1 MGHSHGHD
9 HGHSHQ
15 HGAGSTRTRL
25 AVAFGV
31 TSLVLVI
38 GVIGAWIT
46 GSLALLVDAA
56 HMLTDAGG
64 LLVALIAATLAL
76 RPASGQRTWG
86 WLRAEVLAAG
96 AQATVL
102 LGVGIFA
109 LVEGV
114 RRWQDPPEIA
124 GGELLIFGI
133 IGLAGNLVSLLVLL
147 SGRKASLNMRAAF
160 LEVLNDALGSVAVI
174 ISAIVITT
182 TGWTRADAVAG
193 IAIALLIIP
202 RAFVILKEAGS
213 VLLETAPKGLDVEA
227 VREHMERKDGV
238 IEVHDL
244 HATRI
249 DTRTVVVTA
258 HVVIEA
264 ERFHDGTAPQ
274 ILDALQHC
282 LTEHLGIPVDHA
294 TIQLEPPEHQG
305 HEPELSH

>member
-1 MGHSHGHD
+1 MSTQHGHD
-9 HGHSHQ
+9 HQ
-15 HGAGSTRTRL
+15 HGAASSRSRL

-31 TSLVLVI
+31 TTVVLVV

-64 LLVALIAATLAL
+64 LLVALIAATLVA

-109 LVEGV
+109 LIEGV
-114 RRWQDPPEIA
+114 RRFISPPEIV
-124 GGELLIFGI
+124 GTELLLFGI
-133 IGLAGNLVSLLVLL
+133 IGLVGNLVSLVVLL
-147 SGRKASLNMRAAF
+147 SGRNSSLNMRAAF

-174 ISAIVITT
+174 VSAIVIAT
-182 TGWTRADAVAG
+182 TGWTQADAVAG
-193 IAIALLIIP
+193 VIIALLIIP

-213 VLLETAPKGLDVEA
+213 VLLETAPKGLDVEGA
-227 VREHMERKDGV
+227 REHMEDQPGV
-238 IEVHDL
+238 LKVHDL

-249 DTRTVVVTA
+249 DTKTVVVTT
-258 HVVIEA
+258 HVVIESG
-264 ERFHDGTAPQ
+264 RFQDGTAPQ
-274 ILDALQHC
+274 LLDTLQTC
-282 LTEHLGIPVDHA
+282 LAEHLGVTVDHA
-294 TIQLEPPEHQG
+294 TIQLEPPEHRH
-305 HEPELSH
+305 HEPKLRH